1 MTNSFD
7 TVHALTD
14 GQLLTSTERLLAK
27 DHALTAELLLHLGEI
42 DARRLYLERAYPSM
56 FAFCVGELGMSE
68 DASYARITVARAA
81 RRFQGLLAYLSEGRV
96 HLTGLRLLAP
106 HLTAENWA
114 AILEEAAGQSKQGI
128 EKIVARLAP
137 KPAVPA
143 TMRKLPE
150 RRWTELPLS
159 PATLDTSR
167 AVVVP
172 PALVAMPAPPA
183 NPSATHEPSAT
194 AGASSAK
201 PTTPADPSPVDPAT
215 PADPAPVRPAGPAPV
230 RSAGPAPV
238 DPAGP
243 APVDPALTAGP
254 HRQVIRPLAEEA
266 FRVQFTASRE
276 TRDKLREAQ
285 ALLRHQVP
293 DGDLAKIVALALD
306 LLLAD
311 TKKKR
316 FGVGKKVRPAPKKAE
331 AEWSLRNQQPAVAL
345 QQPGAAPRQPSEA
358 PPEQPSSSRRIET
371 RHIPAAIR
379 RAVFERDAGRCAFV
393 DARGQRCPEH
403 GGLELDHLDGYART
417 KRHSLDRIRLAC
429 RAHNRHAADQMYG
442 REFME
447 KKLAQRSERGRNT
460 EATRSGTSC
469 QPSLL

>member
-114 AILEEAAGQSKQGI
+114 AILEEAAGKSKQGI
-128 EKIVARLAP
+128 EEIVARLAP

-243 APVDPALTAGP
+243 APVDPAGPRARRPRPHRGPAPTGHPAARGGGVPRPVHREQGDARQAPRSASPLAPPSPGRRPRQDRRSRAGP
-254 HRQVIRPLAEEA
+254 PPRRHQEEA
-266 FRVQFTASRE
+266 LRRGEEGSASAKESRGRVVARE
-276 TRDKLREAQ
+276 PWSKRGARATRR
-285 ALLRHQVP
+285 
-293 DGDLAKIVALALD
+293 G
-306 LLLAD
+306 
-311 TKKKR
+311 
-316 FGVGKKVRPAPKKAE
+316 AP
-331 AEWSLRNQQPAVAL
+331 
-345 QQPGAAPRQPSEA
+345 
-358 PPEQPSSSRRIET
+358 T
-371 RHIPAAIR
+371 
-379 RAVFERDAGRCAFV
+379 
-393 DARGQRCPEH
+393 
-403 GGLELDHLDGYART
+403 T
-417 KRHSLDRIRLAC
+417 KRGAPTTR
-429 RAHNRHAADQMYG
+429 
-442 REFME
+442 
-447 KKLAQRSERGRNT
+447 RGAPTTKRGAPT
-460 EATRSGTSC
+460 TKRGAPTTKRGAPTTKRGAPTTKRGAPTTKRGAPTTKRGTA
-469 QPSLL
+469 

>member
-81 RRFQGLLAYLSEGRV
+81 QRVPGVLAFLSEGRV

-106 HLTAENWA
+106 HLTTENWA
-114 AILEEAAGQSKQGI
+114 AILEEAAGKSKQGI
-128 EKIVARLAP
+128 EELVARLAP
-137 KPAVPA
+137 KPAAPP
-143 TMRKLPE
+143 TIRKLPE

-159 PATLDTSR
+159 PATLEPSPS
-167 AVVVP
+167 VVVP
-172 PALVAMPAPPA
+172 PAPVPTAELPAALSAM
-183 NPSATHEPSAT
+183 HELSAT
-194 AGASSAK
+194 AGPSR
-201 PTTPADPSPVDPAT
+201 PRPAAEARPSPVGSAT
-215 PADPAPVRPAGPAPV
+215 PADPAPVGSADPVPVRPAF
-230 RSAGPAPV
+230 
-238 DPAGP
+238 
-243 APVDPALTAGP
+243 TADP
-254 HRQVIRPLAEEA
+254 HRPVIRPLAEEA

-293 DGDLAKIVALALD
+293 DGDLAKIVELALD

-311 TKKKR
+311 TRKKR
-316 FGVGKKVRPAPKKAE
+316 FGVGKGRPAPKKPE
-331 AEWSLRNQQPAVAL
+331 AEWSLRNQQPAEAL
-345 QQPGAAPRQPSEA
+345 PQPGAAPRQPSEA

-393 DARGQRCPEH
+393 DARGQRCPER

-417 KRHSLDRIRLAC
+417 KRHSVDRIRLAC

-442 REFME
+442 REFMK

-460 EATRSGTSC
+460 EATRSGTSSE
-469 QPSLL
+469 PSFL

>member
-7 TVHALTD
+7 TVHTLTD

-27 DHALTAELLLHLGEI
+27 DHALTAELLLHLAEI
-42 DARRLYLERAYPSM
+42 DTRRLYLERAYPSM

-68 DASYARITVARAA
+68 DATYARITVARAA
-81 RRFQGLLAYLSEGRV
+81 QRLPGILAYLSEGRV

-114 AILEEAAGQSKQGI
+114 TILGEAAGKSKQGL
-128 EKIVARLAP
+128 EELVARLAP

-150 RRWTELPLS
+150 RRRTELPLS
-159 PATLDTSR
+159 PATLEPSR

-172 PALVAMPAPPA
+172 PAPVAMPAPPA
-183 NPSATHEPSAT
+183 TPNATREHSAT
-194 AGASSAK
+194 AGPSSVK
-201 PTTPADPSPVDPAT
+201 PTTPADPSPIDPAT
-215 PADPAPVRPAGPAPV
+215 PAGPAPV
-230 RSAGPAPV
+230 S
-238 DPAGP
+238 PAGP
-243 APVDPALTAGP
+243 AAVRPAPTAGP
-254 HRQVIRPLAEEA
+254 HRPIIRPLAEEA

-293 DGDLAKIVALALD
+293 DGDLAKIVELALD

-316 FGVGKKVRPAPKKAE
+316 FAVGNKVRPAPKKAE
-331 AEWSLRNQQPAVAL
+331 AESSPGNHEPSETLQQPRTAL
-345 QQPGAAPRQPSEA
+345 QQPRTAPHQPNAA
-358 PPEQPSSSRRIET
+358 PPERPSSSRRTET

-393 DARGQRCPEH
+393 DARGQRCPER

-417 KRHSLDRIRLAC
+417 QRHSVDRIRLAC
-429 RAHNRHAADQMYG
+429 RAHNRHAADRMYG

-447 KKLAQRSERGRNT
+447 EKLAKRSERGRRKA
-460 EATRSGTSC
+460 ATRSGTSS